1 MENEEVIL
9 PDREDAIHLLK
20 ELKVPFQIRKHSL
33 KVAEKALEIANK
45 IKKIEVNKDLVEI
58 GAIFHDIGRA
68 ETHGF
73 DHGIVG
79 GRILKN
85 RGFPNCLVRICQ
97 THVLGGFDREDAKK
111 YIKDVQ
117 LTKDNKFLPSTWEEK
132 IVCLSDKYLK
142 GIKEVSLENRFEIW
156 FKKYGKSEILL
167 KSKKRVV
174 QIQKEIES
182 LM

>member
-1 MENEEVIL
+1 MGNEEVIL
-9 PDREDAIHLLK
+9 PDREYAIQLLK

-33 KVAEKALEIANK
+33 KVAEKALEIANR
-45 IKKIEVNKDLVEI
+45 IKKAGINKDLVEI

-68 ETHGF
+68 KTHGF
-73 DHGIVG
+73 DHGIIG

-85 RGFPNCLVRICQ
+85 RGFPDCLARICQ
-97 THVLGGFDREDAKK
+97 THVLGGLDREDAKK
-111 YIKDVQ
+111 YMKNIK
-117 LTKDNKFLPSTWEEK
+117 LPKDDQFIPSTLEEK

-142 GIKEVSLENRFEIW
+142 GTKEVSLENRFEIW
-156 FKKYGKSEILL
+156 FKKYGRSEILL